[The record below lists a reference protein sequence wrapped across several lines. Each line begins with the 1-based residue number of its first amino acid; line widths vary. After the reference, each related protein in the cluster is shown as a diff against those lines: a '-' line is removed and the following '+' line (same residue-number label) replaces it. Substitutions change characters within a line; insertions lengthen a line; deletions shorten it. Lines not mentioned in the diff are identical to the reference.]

1 MKSPISRILYF
12 FDLLLLPFVYISA
25 GILKRIRRVGVS
37 RMPRCKNA
45 LVKVGVFPI
54 RDHYYE
60 PQFDYRELKQPL
72 SAR

>member
-25 GILKRIRRVGVS
+25 GILKRIRRAGVS

-60 PQFDYRELKQPL
+60 PQFDYRQFKT
-72 SAR
+72 AFITR